1 MGKLWAIIKR
11 EYLERV
17 RSKWFL
23 IATFLGPVFFAAI
36 IIIPAWLASRS
47 RATSEVYN
55 TTIIDA
61 TSTGFGQRLAVAIAG
76 DNPDR
81 KKIPQVLVVPPA
93 ELVKAESTATRDVM
107 SKSKV
112 GYLVVTDQT
121 VAGETAKYAGSNAS
135 SIPDMTQIRT
145 ALRQTILASRLE
157 KIGIETART
166 KELTFIPLNF
176 TTERITERGR
186 GGSGMASVMFGFA
199 IGFLL
204 YMTII
209 IYGQTIMSSVIEEK
223 TSRVAEVVM
232 SSVPTDTLLVGKVLG
247 VGAVGL
253 TQQVLWVATTY
264 VLLRVREPI
273 MAKLGAPTMSFSLPE
288 ISLGAA
294 MLFLTFF
301 ILGFIFY
308 SSLYAAVGSA
318 VNSEQEARQAATPL
332 MIMVVFAGVFIQPV
346 LLNPTGTTALVL
358 SLLPITS
365 PIIMPIRMAVTG
377 VAPLEMAASIGLLLL
392 GCAAA
397 LWLASRIYRVGLLMY
412 GKKPTMREMMRWV
425 SYSRLL
431 VSFPVDLCRGR
442 GWVPSSS
449 ATLARAEPGTALAP
463 LRGTRRSPGRSPK
476 PTSRAPNLSLHRS
489 VGARLGASRSP
500 SHHSGGEPC
509 PHASRSRD
517 VVGPCGRWRGA
528 RQGDR
533 GGAHSADEEWARSG
547 AA

>member
-1 MGKLWAIIKR
+1 MAKLWTIIKR

-36 IIIPAWLASRS
+36 IIVPAWLASRS
-47 RATSEVYN
+47 RATREVYDI
-55 TTIIDA
+55 TILDA
-61 TSTGFGQRLAVAIAG
+61 TGTGFGQRLAAAIAG
-76 DNPDR
+76 DTTDR
-81 KKIPQVLVVPPA
+81 KKIPEVRAVSPA
-93 ELVKAESTATRDVM
+93 ALAEAESTSTREVM
-107 SKSKV
+107 AKKKV
-112 GYLVVTDQT
+112 GYLVVTGQT
-121 VAGETAKYAGSNAS
+121 VAGETAQYAGRNAS
-135 SIPDMTQIRT
+135 SLPDMSQIRN

-157 KIGIETART
+157 KIGIDNSRT
-166 KELTFIPLNF
+166 KELTFIPLDF
-176 TTERITERGR
+176 STERITERGR
-186 GGSGMASVMFGFA
+186 GGSGMASVFFGFA

-253 TQQVLWVATTY
+253 TQQILWVATTY
-264 VLLRVREPI
+264 LLLKAREPI
-273 MAKLGAPTMSFSLPE
+273 MARLGAPTTTFTLPE

-294 MLFLTFF
+294 ILFLSFF

-308 SSLYAAVGSA
+308 SSLYAAVGSS

-332 MIMVVFAGVFIQPV
+332 MILIVFAGVFIQPV

-358 SLLPITS
+358 SLVPVTS

-377 VAPLEMAASIGLLLL
+377 VPPLEMAASIGFLVL

-412 GKKPTMREMMRWV
+412 GKKPTMRELARWI
-425 SYSRLL
+425 SYSR
-431 VSFPVDLCRGR
+431 
-442 GWVPSSS
+442 
-449 ATLARAEPGTALAP
+449 
-463 LRGTRRSPGRSPK
+463 
-476 PTSRAPNLSLHRS
+476 
-489 VGARLGASRSP
+489 
-500 SHHSGGEPC
+500 
-509 PHASRSRD
+509 
-517 VVGPCGRWRGA
+517 
-528 RQGDR
+528 
-533 GGAHSADEEWARSG
+533 
-547 AA
+547 